1 MPANPMNKYAIVI
14 HGGAVTMKPGQLT
27 PEEEAH
33 QREGLSQALQ
43 AGWEVLHDGGT
54 ALDAVEAAVTSLEN
68 NEHFNAGR
76 GSSLTEQGEVEMD
89 ASIMDGSNLKAGAI
103 NSVKYV
109 KNPIRLARAVLDQGS
124 PVYLASEGALEF
136 ALQQGLALEAP
147 DYFKTEKTRKQWLE
161 IIQQQAEPQQQDTVG
176 AVALDQH
183 GNVAVATSTGGIE
196 GQVKGRIGDS
206 PVLGGGS
213 YASNDACAASCTGDG
228 EVILRGALA
237 HEVYA
242 LVKYK
247 GLSVVDACRAA
258 ITLRDEELQGDKGII
273 AVDTQ
278 GNVALEFNSNVM
290 RRAYRIG
297 EEEPVVAIWRDE

>member
-1 MPANPMNKYAIVI
+1 MSKYAIVI

-33 QREGLSQALQ
+33 QREGLHQAMQ
-43 AGWEVLHDGGT
+43 AGWAILHQGGT
-54 ALDAVEAAVTSLEN
+54 ALDAVEAAVSSLED

-76 GSSLTEQGEVEMD
+76 GSSLNLQGEVQMD
-89 ASIMDGSNLKAGAI
+89 ASIMDGSNLKAGAV
-103 NSVKYV
+103 NSVMYV
-109 KNPIRLARAVLDQGS
+109 KNPIQLARAVLDKS
-124 PVYLASEGALEF
+124 KHVYLAGEGALEF
-136 ALQQGLALEAP
+136 ALRQGLDLASP
-147 DYFKTEKTRKQWLE
+147 DYFEVEKTRKQWLE
-161 IIQQQAEPQQQDTVG
+161 MVQQEQAEPQQHDTVG

-183 GNVAVATSTGGIE
+183 GNLAVATSTGGIE
-196 GQVKGRIGDS
+196 GQVKGRVGDS
-206 PVLGGGS
+206 PALGCGS

-247 GLSVVDACRAA
+247 GLSIVEACRAA
-258 ITLRDEELQGDKGII
+258 ISLRDEDLQGDKGII
-273 AVDTQ
+273 GIDTQ